1 VRWDAALLYDLSNVA
16 QAGAHVVMAA
26 VLGRHSWQRRD
37 SRLTRLLVWP
47 LFAFF
52 LTGIYVHAMNAADS
66 CGESSW
72 RLAWSHAGRAA
83 LVCLGVVP
91 FCWLGVRGMAL
102 LPTKEQYDRAMREAA
117 DARAK
122 ADTLNAMLNARNQGL
137 RREGDRLRDV
147 LHEMG
152 VRADRLERRIAH
164 REWSGETAADVE
176 ALAADVRRLKAD
188 SLRARELLHDIRGT

>member
-26 VLGRHSWQRRD
+26 VLGRHSWRRRD

-47 LFAFF
+47 LFLFF
-52 LTGIYVHAMNAADS
+52 LTGIYVHVMNAVDS
-66 CGESSW
+66 CGEMAW

-102 LPTKEQYDRAMREAA
+102 LPTKEEYRRALAEKDAALAQAEAA
-117 DARAK
+117 RAGAEAAARTE
-122 ADTLNAMLNARNQGL
+122 ADL
-137 RREGDRLRDV
+137 RRVAENTARRIGRQTADLRGEIERLRSQIQNED
-147 LHEMG
+147 LY
-152 VRADRLERRIAH
+152 
-164 REWSGETAADVE
+164 
-176 ALAADVRRLKAD
+176 RRLRVGFHEINDAAAQ
-188 SLRARELLHDIRGT
+188 LPRTG